1 MSEKKQR
8 GRPKKKDLII
18 PFISNNTETTTNDEL
33 INTTYNCTNDY
44 HEENIILENDLIIS
58 NTPILEN
65 IKTEDKEKKRR
76 GRPAKYNPEERKE
89 KYQELN
95 RSWYHEHKN
104 ELYSKKK
111 EIYKENSKDIK
122 EATMNYQNRARNAHR
137 LLTELLEK
145 QLIEFKD
152 ESYKKMAIDL
162 INHKLIIYKNN

>member
-8 GRPKKKDLII
+8 GRPKKRENILPLI
-18 PFISNNTETTTNDEL
+18 SNTETSTKDEI

-44 HEENIILENDLIIS
+44 HEENITLENVSIIS

-65 IKTEDKEKKRR
+65 IKTEEKKRR
-76 GRPAKYNPEERKE
+76 GRPAKYKEEERKE

-111 EIYKENSKDIK
+111 EIYKEKSKDIK

>member
-8 GRPKKKDLII
+8 GRPKKKDSIHPLI
-18 PFISNNTETTTNDEL
+18 SSSETTINDEL

-44 HEENIILENDLIIS
+44 HEENIIIDNDSMVS

-65 IKTEDKEKKRR
+65 IKTEQKKRR
-76 GRPAKYNPEERKE
+76 GRPVKYKEEERKE